1 MIIGVDIGSFATK
14 TSKMINFESRV
25 SSIGNLV
32 MNDYEFNL
40 NGEKYFIEEGTNETE
55 YRKVLRNNYMKL
67 LYSALV
73 LSKCDRNI
81 ELVLGLPISQYRE
94 DKDRL
99 IEMICRN
106 SILRGEVNGNKE
118 DYFIKKVDVY
128 PEGVGAVSGGF
139 TGIVVD
145 IGGRTTDTCLITQHD
160 NKRKIDIPG
169 SEPCGTIGLYSNFIA
184 VINSKYGLDLKLSDT
199 ERLLRNGL
207 KIDGK
212 PTDIIFA
219 KQIFFNFIDDLIN
232 KLQVDYSLKTNDIM
246 FTGGGSL
253 LLEGIIKK
261 RLPAA
266 TIAKNGVF
274 ANALAFER
282 FGEEIWR

>member
-14 TSKMINFESRV
+14 TSKMINFESKV

-32 MNDYEFNL
+32 MNEYEFIL

-55 YRKVLRNNYMKL
+55 YRKILRNNYMKL

-73 LSKCDRNI
+73 LSKCDRNV

-94 DKDRL
+94 DKDQL
-99 IEMICRN
+99 IEMICKTP
-106 SILRGEVNGNKE
+106 ILRGEVNGNKE

-128 PEGVGAVSGGF
+128 PEGVGAVPSGF

-145 IGGRTTDTCLITQHD
+145 IGGRTTDTCLITQHN
-160 NKRKIDIPG
+160 NKRKIDLPG
-169 SEPCGTIGLYSNFIA
+169 SEPFGTIGLYSNFIA
-184 VINSKYGLDLKLSDT
+184 AINSKYGLDLKINDA
-199 ERLLRNGL
+199 ERMLRNGL
-207 KIDGK
+207 KLDGK
-212 PTDIIFA
+212 PTDILFA